1 MGAEAD
7 ARVATPGVLA
17 RAVGVRPLYLVESA
31 KVSGLAIARWRF
43 PSFRALEVR
52 NPESILSYRTGGAG
66 CATKTA
72 GGRTIRKRPR
82 IGSLTFLPCDGGATW
97 TLDGVAEVVHMYLPP
112 GDLQRF
118 AEANLGGARTA
129 RINDFFAIQDPWL
142 DGYFRMLASEFE
154 GRDAEQPG
162 RDSLLLDETV
172 HLVSRHLLRW
182 HSDAG
187 LGARRE
193 LDLQTKVNPLRPA
206 LVRRVEEYVDHNL
219 ERDIVLPELARLC
232 CMSVDH
238 FLRSYRAARGITPY
252 RYVLEQRLRR
262 ASTLLQTTPEAV
274 AAIAAKCGFH
284 SPSHFSTKF
293 HAAFGVSPTHFRR
306 ASE

>member
-1 MGAEAD
+1 MSTDES
-7 ARVATPGVLA
+7 ARGSTPELLA
-17 RAVGVRPLYLVESA
+17 QRVGVRPVYLVESPRV
-31 KVSGLAIARWRF
+31 KGLAVAKWRF
-43 PSFRALEVR
+43 DGFRALEER
-52 NPESILSYRTGGAG
+52 NPESILAYRTGGAG
-66 CATKTA
+66 CATKSA

-82 IGSLTFLPCDGGATW
+82 IGALTFLPGDGGATW
-97 TLDGVAEVVHMYLPP
+97 ALDGLAEVVHLYLPP
-112 GDLQRF
+112 AHLEHF
-118 AEANLGGARTA
+118 AEANLGSPRAA

-154 GRDAEQPG
+154 GRDAEPPG

-187 LGARRE
+187 AGARRE

-238 FLRSYRAARGITPY
+238 FLRSYRAARGITPH

-262 ASTLLQTTPEAV
+262 ASTMLQATSEPV
-274 AAIAAKCGFH
+274 AAIAVKCGFH
-284 SPSHFSTKF
+284 SPSHFSTRF

-306 ASE
+306 AS

>member
-7 ARVATPGVLA
+7 ARVATPEVLA
-17 RAVGVRPLYLVESA
+17 RAVGVWPAYLVESPG
-31 KVSGLAIARWRF
+31 VVGLAIAKWRF
-43 PSFRALEVR
+43 EGFRSLEER
-52 NPESILSYRTGGAG
+52 NPESILAYRTGGAA

-82 IGSLTFLPCDGGATW
+82 IGSLTFLPSEGGAKW
-97 TLDGVAEVVHMYLPP
+97 ALDGPAEVFHLYLPP
-112 GDLQRF
+112 SHLERF
-118 AEANLGGARTA
+118 AEANLGSPRTT

-154 GRDAEQPG
+154 GRDAERPG
-162 RDSLLLDETV
+162 RDSLLVDETV

-182 HSDAG
+182 HSDVGAG
-187 LGARRE
+187 AHRE

-206 LVRRVEEYVDHNL
+206 LVRRVEEYVDQNL
-219 ERDIVLPELARLC
+219 ERDIGLPELARLC
-232 CMSVDH
+232 YMSVDH

-262 ASTLLQTTPEAV
+262 ASTMLRTTSEPV
-274 AAIAAKCGFH
+274 AAIAVKCGFH
-284 SPSHFSTKF
+284 SPSHFSTRF
-293 HAAFGVSPTHFRR
+293 HAAFGISPTHFRR
-306 ASE
+306 AP